1 MHLRPGGPDRPPGHK
16 NASLGAYKEKD
27 KEMRLIR
34 HITLASLLPS
44 VLLLSCV
51 DSSVTMDE
59 DAPTVPMSLRPAML
73 KSSVTRAAI
82 DGPLLPDS
90 FTIYLSSGMT
100 DGVNHADDRTN
111 FTSVPFTYS
120 KTDKVWHGTPA
131 QYWPFGQQLEFMGIA
146 TDTTILPKLHE
157 RMFWDVTCC
166 TREVVVN
173 VPEEATE
180 AEILYGVSHPEAGDH
195 SPVDLDLHHAQ
206 CCLSFRLT
214 SSVDDVIRLD
224 DIVLNDVR
232 TQGLLTVRD
241 MLTEAEDGTSSPL
254 AYWILSG
261 SQHDFSMKDNIID
274 SEKKRHKDY
283 EDYRILRH
291 TKRIGID
298 NDTIYHRFDL
308 LLPEQPSTSFTLSY
322 YMRANR
328 NCSFTDNEIDHVVH
342 HVECPSMV
350 WEMGTMYIFDIN
362 VDADAIT
369 VVPSIGEWDRD
380 IRTIFV
386 DEAVVELNT
395 GRSLYLNE
403 FGNLAPEDGITVTR
417 EDGTPVNAT
426 PTEDGGVKTDKV
438 SVAYEY
444 DAASKLGTVEVRGE
458 DILSSEGRYYVVLK
472 NTDGAKAI
480 IPVSVTPNNPL
491 PEKVEHIQIGAVND
505 TKREV
510 LPRQAASVLVKVAE
524 ECQSYFSAYVNPVPN
539 ISDNEKSATLVLSGL
554 QTTGA
559 PLEDALTLE
568 AYNSDGDLVFSK
580 VFSIHVNG
588 VESIDNLNILV
599 GAPSVWNEVQLPP
612 QVASVTLDGSDTYG
626 DWLHA
631 YNTLPV
637 EDGTLRSTDV
647 EISGLQSTG
656 DDTRDVTLLAYD
668 GEDTPNLVF
677 RKTVC
682 VKVGEQVTSS
692 SNVDYGLMKVIPITL
707 PSTATEIAATV
718 DGGNYVSAYAAVQ
731 AFTEDGKHK
740 TASVIVSGMENGG
753 STQQVTVT
761 ATDNG
766 DRLFTK
772 TLNIDVNPH
781 TYEITMNTNSATS
794 DNPVQQ
800 ILTPDLP
807 PNTQSVTVLVGASSS
822 LSATVGTL
830 NLSTNVLYTG
840 LGCKSC
846 DITLS
851 AASPVSEVVTI
862 TIIAF
867 DGEGAT
873 GNQVFKRNVQVTL
886 NTTEP

>member
-1 MHLRPGGPDRPPGHK
+1 
-16 NASLGAYKEKD
+16 
-27 KEMRLIR
+27 
-34 HITLASLLPS
+34 
-44 VLLLSCV
+44 
-51 DSSVTMDE
+51 MDE

-180 AEILYGVSHPEAGDH
+180 AEILYGVSHPKAGDH
-195 SPVDLDLHHAQ
+195 NPVDLDLHHAQ

-241 MLTEAEDGTSSPL
+241 MLTEAEDRTSSPL

-261 SQHDFSMKDNIID
+261 PQHDFSMKDNIID
-274 SEKKRHKDY
+274 SERKRHKDY

-291 TKRIGID
+291 TKRKGID

-322 YMRANR
+322 DMRANR
-328 NCSFTDNEIDHVVH
+328 TCSFTDNEIDHVVH

-395 GRSLYLNE
+395 GRSLFLNE
-403 FGNLAPEDGITVTR
+403 FGNLAPEEGITVTR

-426 PTEDGGVKTDKV
+426 PTEDGGVMTDKV

-472 NTDGAKAI
+472 NTDGAKAV

-491 PEKVEHIQIGAVND
+491 PGKVEHIQIGAVNEAN
-505 TKREV
+505 KEV
-510 LPRQAASVLVKVAE
+510 LPRQADSVLVRVAE
-524 ECQSYFSAYVNPVPN
+524 GYRSYFSAYVNPVPN
-539 ISDNEKSATLVLSGL
+539 ISDDEKSATLVLSGL
-554 QTTGA
+554 QTTTA
-559 PLEDALTLE
+559 PLENALTLE
-568 AYNSDGDLVFSK
+568 AYNSGGDLVFSK
-580 VFSIHVNG
+580 VFSINVNG
-588 VESIDNLNILV
+588 YESIDDLNIRV
-599 GAPSVWNEVQLPP
+599 GELSEWHKVKLPP
-612 QVASVTLDGSDTYG
+612 QVASVTLDVSDDTYTY
-626 DWLHA
+626 LHA
-631 YNTLPV
+631 YNDNTLLV
-637 EDGTLRSTDV
+637 EDGTLLSTYV
-647 EISGLQSTG
+647 EISGLQSTRDG
-656 DDTRDVTLLAYD
+656 TRAVTLLAYD

-677 RKTVC
+677 SKTVR
-682 VKVGEQVTSS
+682 VKVGDQETSS
-692 SNVDYGLMKVIPITL
+692 SSVNYGLMQVLTITL
-707 PSTATEIAATV
+707 PSTATEIAATMV
-718 DGGNYVSAYAAVQ
+718 DGGNYVSAYAVP
-731 AFTEDGKHK
+731 AFTPIDEGKHK
-740 TASVIVSGMENGG
+740 TASVIVSGKEEGG
-753 STQQVTVT
+753 STNHVAVT
-761 ATDNG
+761 AKDGNG
-766 DRLFTK
+766 KDLFAK
-772 TLNIDVNPH
+772 TLDIGVVNYSH
-781 TYEITMNTNSATS
+781 EITMNTNSATS

-807 PNTQSVTVLVGASSS
+807 PNTQSVTVLVGDPSP
-822 LSATVGTL
+822 LSATVGTPKP
-830 NLSTNVLYTG
+830 STNPEYTG

-862 TIIAF
+862 TIIAY
-867 DGEGAT
+867 DGEGGT
-873 GNQVFKRNVQVTL
+873 GNQVFKRYVQVTL

>member
-1 MHLRPGGPDRPPGHK
+1 
-16 NASLGAYKEKD
+16 
-27 KEMRLIR
+27 MRLIR

-195 SPVDLDLHHAQ
+195 NPVDLDLHHAQ

-261 SQHDFSMKDNIID
+261 PQHDFSMKDNIID

-322 YMRANR
+322 DMRANR
-328 NCSFTDNEIDHVVH
+328 YCSFTENEIDHVVH

-369 VVPSIGEWDRD
+369 VVPRIGEWDRD

-395 GRSLYLNE
+395 GRSLFLNE
-403 FGNLAPEDGITVTR
+403 FGDLAPEDGITVTH
-417 EDGTPVNAT
+417 EDGTPVDAT
-426 PTEDGGVKTDKV
+426 STEDGGVETDKV

-472 NTDGAKAI
+472 NTDGAKAV

-491 PEKVEHIQIGAVND
+491 PEKVEYIQIGAVND
-505 TKREV
+505 TKKEV
-510 LPRQAASVLVKVAE
+510 LPRQADSVLVKVAE
-524 ECQSYFSAYVNPVPN
+524 DYRSYFSAYVNPVPN
-539 ISDNEKSATLVLSGL
+539 ISEDEKSATLVLSGL
-554 QTTGA
+554 QTTTA
-559 PLEDALTLE
+559 PLENALTLE
-568 AYNSDGDLVFSK
+568 AYNSNGDLVFRK

-588 VESIDNLNILV
+588 GENIDDLNIRV
-599 GAPSVWNEVQLPP
+599 GDPSVWHTVQLPP
-612 QVASVTLDGSDTYG
+612 QVVSVTLEGSDTYG

-631 YNTLPV
+631 YNTFNTLPV
-637 EDGTLRSTDV
+637 EDGTLLSTDV
-647 EISGLQSTG
+647 EISGLRSTG
-656 DDTRDVTLLAYD
+656 DDTRAVTLRAYD

-677 RKTVC
+677 RKTVR
-682 VKVGEQVTSS
+682 VKVGDQETSS
-692 SNVDYGLMKVIPITL
+692 SSVNYGLMQVLTITL
-707 PSTATEIAATV
+707 PSTATEIAATMV
-718 DGGNYVSAYAAVQ
+718 DGGNYVSAYAVPE
-731 AFTEDGKHK
+731 FTPIEEGKHK
-740 TASVIVSGMENGG
+740 TASVIVSGMEEGG
-753 STQQVTVT
+753 STNHVAVT
-761 ATDNG
+761 AKDGNG
-766 DRLFTK
+766 KDLFTK
-772 TLNIDVNPH
+772 TLSIGVVNYSH
-781 TYEITMNTNSATS
+781 EFTMNTNSAT
-794 DNPVQQ
+794 
-800 ILTPDLP
+800 LTPPDLP
-807 PNTQSVTVLVGASSS
+807 PNTQSVTVQVGDSSP
-822 LSATVGTL
+822 LSATVG
-830 NLSTNVLYTG
+830 NLEQSTNVLYTG
-840 LGCKSC
+840 LGCQSC

-851 AASPVSEVVTI
+851 AASPVSEVVSI
-862 TIIAF
+862 TILAY
-867 DGEGAT
+867 DGEGGT
-873 GNQVFKRNVQVTL
+873 GNQVFKRAVQVTL
-886 NTTEP
+886 KNTEP